1 VAILLNRFCLGG
13 FVKLASLTRRRLSA
27 VRHVTSRR
35 LMLRTVFVIALSLA
49 IAIGG
54 GAASVWYALKL
65 PEGLGA
71 VAIGPWT
78 TFPDLGTPQAD
89 PYSKARIAREG
100 VLSLGLA
107 EGLTFVAQR
116 DSAGE
121 ALQRNCTYTIQGVF
135 PPARLWTLYA
145 AETSGA
151 ILRNGHRRLPALHSM
166 AVLRHADNSVSVA
179 VGRHPAP
186 GNWVT
191 VSGDGPMSLVL
202 TLYDS
207 PAASSAGIADVA
219 LPQIT
224 RAECDD

>member
-1 VAILLNRFCLGG
+1 
-13 FVKLASLTRRRLSA
+13 
-27 VRHVTSRR
+27 
-35 LMLRTVFVIALSLA
+35 MLRTVLVVTLSLA
-49 IAIGG
+49 VAIGG
-54 GAASVWYALKL
+54 GAASVWYALRL
-65 PEGLGA
+65 PDGLGA

-78 TFPDLGTPQAD
+78 TYPDLGTPQAD

-121 ALQRNCTYTIQGVF
+121 ALQRNCTYAVGGAF

-151 ILRNGHRRLPALHSM
+151 ILPNGHRRPPALHSM
-166 AVLRHADNSVSVA
+166 AALRQADNSVSVA

-186 GNWVT
+186 GNWLP

-207 PAASSAGIADVA
+207 PAANSAGVADVA
-219 LPQIT
+219 LPQIA